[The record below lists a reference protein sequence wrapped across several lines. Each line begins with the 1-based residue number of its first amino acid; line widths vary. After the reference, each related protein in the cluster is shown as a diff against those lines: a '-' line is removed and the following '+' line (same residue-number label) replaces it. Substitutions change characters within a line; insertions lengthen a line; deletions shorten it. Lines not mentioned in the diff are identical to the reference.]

1 VLFTYNLFLEM
12 NKELLEKYCKNACTE
27 EELSSVLEWL
37 EGSARTPEEGKN
49 LLFKLWEEIPE
60 EESDHQTNFDLIL
73 DKLHHK
79 VNLGQSKKLLEEA
92 DQNLLKY
99 KRRMHFINILMRASA
114 ILILPVLS
122 FGLYMSFK
130 YQSINQGQVSVNQA
144 YNEVFSSVDAI
155 TKVTLPDG
163 SNVWL
168 NHSSTLK
175 YPAMFQGNTRIVELN
190 GEGYFEVSHNPKM
203 PFIIKTGELRIKAL
217 GTTFNIMAYPEEDRI
232 ETSLINGNVELQR
245 TESDGKIIPM
255 LKMSPTDLAIFHK
268 NNHNINIRTIDD
280 DRYFSW
286 KEGKLVFNKEPIGEV
301 VKKLGR
307 WFNVDIQVKDPE
319 LLDLT
324 YTATFVSETLP
335 QVLELFT
342 LMSPVSYSISN
353 RKLMSNGTYTKRKI
367 ILSCR
372 KDKNKI

>member
-1 VLFTYNLFLEM
+1 
-12 NKELLEKYCKNACTE
+12 
-27 EELSSVLEWL
+27 
-37 EGSARTPEEGKN
+37 
-49 LLFKLWEEIPE
+49 
-60 EESDHQTNFDLIL
+60 
-73 DKLHHK
+73 
-79 VNLGQSKKLLEEA
+79 
-92 DQNLLKY
+92 
-99 KRRMHFINILMRASA
+99 MRAAA
-114 ILILPVLS
+114 IFILPVLS

-130 YQSINQGQVSVNQA
+130 YQSINQGQLSVNQA

-175 YPAMFQGNTRIVELN
+175 YPAIFQGNTRCVELN
-190 GEGYFEVSHNPKM
+190 GEGYFEVNHNSKM
-203 PFIIKTGELRIKAL
+203 PFIVKTGELQIKAI
-217 GTTFNIMAYPEEDRI
+217 GTTFNIMAYPDEDRI
-232 ETSLINGNVELQR
+232 ETSLINGEVELQR
-245 TESDGKIIPM
+245 TESDGKVIPM
-255 LKMSPTDLAIFHK
+255 LKMKPTDLAVFHK
-268 NNHNINIRTIDD
+268 SNYEISTHTIDD

-286 KEGKLVFNKEPIGEV
+286 KEGKLVFNKEPIGKV

-335 QVLELFT
+335 QVMEL
-342 LMSPVSYSISN
+342 LALVSPVRYSISN
-353 RKLMSNGTYTKRKI
+353 RELISNGTYTKRKI

-372 KDKNKI
+372 KNRTK